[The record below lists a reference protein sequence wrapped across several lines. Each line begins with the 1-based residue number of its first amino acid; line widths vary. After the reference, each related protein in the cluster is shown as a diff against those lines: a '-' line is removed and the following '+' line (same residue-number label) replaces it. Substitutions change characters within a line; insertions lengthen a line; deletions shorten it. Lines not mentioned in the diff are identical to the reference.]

1 MDEGKAHWIFI
12 FVFVEAQIGPR
23 PILVTLHSISKDTEF
38 STATW
43 DIVIGC
49 VRTMAVSQKYIV
61 GGCCIMC
68 LYVITQDF
76 FMYVD
81 SHYKDKRV

>member
-1 MDEGKAHWIFI
+1 MWSRMDEAKAHWIFI

-38 STATW
+38 STATS

-49 VRTMAVSQKYIV
+49 VRTMAVSQK
-61 GGCCIMC
+61 
-68 LYVITQDF
+68 
-76 FMYVD
+76 
-81 SHYKDKRV
+81 